1 MSSLRRVIIRLLV
14 LEVCKLE
21 TTQGN
26 LLKQSLGFSKRSRT
40 SHLLHALNVDKI
52 EAVLKYNIA
61 SLLTRIMSVP
71 SPAQNLCSYFMAM
84 FASKDILIPG
94 TLVSRVVKSS
104 LSPMNCVF
112 NPSPREVVKS
122 KCGIVDSLKN
132 LIMTE
137 NFIEPY
143 CEEHI
148 LATLLVRAF

>member
-1 MSSLRRVIIRLLV
+1 MYIIISLLV
-14 LEVCKLE
+14 LTYTRESFKL
-21 TTQGN
+21 
-26 LLKQSLGFSKRSRT
+26 SLGFSKRSRT

-61 SLLTRIMSVP
+61 SLLTRVMSVP

-84 FASKDILIPG
+84 FAAKDILIPG

-122 KCGIVDSLKN
+122 LYIDFRCYFFKYI
-132 LIMTE
+132 
-137 NFIEPY
+137 F
-143 CEEHI
+143 
-148 LATLLVRAF
+148 FQ